1 MTRDS
6 TMASRCAV
14 LVFAHVVRGLL
25 ALVALS
31 ALVVGLPWAL
41 AQHARITGRVVQLP
55 AQDAREVEQ
64 LLAAL
69 REAGVAVEDVE
80 MRKADLEDVFID
92 LMAGEQ
98 TPLEVAR

>member
-1 MTRDS
+1 
-6 TMASRCAV
+6 MAKVSPV
-14 LVFAHVVRGLL
+14 VVYFASDL
-25 ALVALS
+25 AKDL
-31 ALVVGLPWAL
+31 
-41 AQHARITGRVVQLP
+41 TGRIVQLP
-55 AQDAREVEQ
+55 ARNALEVEQ
-64 LLAAL
+64 LLASI